1 MNVKGGD
8 TRDTTISVKF
18 ETELEG
24 VVDIIPS
31 IVALDSDSRGNTT
44 FDVYSKNISSTGFDL
59 VVSTWSDS
67 RINVIVI
74 KWIAVSKF
82 QIPDV
87 N

>member
-1 MNVKGGD
+1 
-8 TRDTTISVKF
+8 
-18 ETELEG
+18 
-24 VVDIIPS
+24 
-31 IVALDSDSRGNTT
+31 LDSDSRGNTT